1 MRRLMAQLTH
11 AQYDALERAV
21 VDGTRIAIRRR
32 GRREHIVI
40 PLRLG
45 TQGRPRGDRG
55 AQSDHRPR
63 LEIDL
68 DDIDRIEVV
77 R

>member
-1 MRRLMAQLTH
+1 MSQLTH
-11 AQYDALERAV
+11 AQYELLERAV
-21 VDGTRIAIRRR
+21 VDGARVAIQRR

-45 TQGRPRGDRG
+45 TKNGREVVEALNPTTG
-55 AQSDHRPR
+55 HP
-63 LEIDL
+63 LEIDVE
-68 DDIDRIEVV
+68 DIERLEVV

>member
-1 MRRLMAQLTH
+1 MSQLTH
-11 AQYDALERAV
+11 AQYELLERAV
-21 VDGTRIAIRRR
+21 VDGARVAIRRR

-45 TQGRPRGDRG
+45 LKNGREVVEAINSTTGHP
-55 AQSDHRPR
+55 
-63 LEIDL
+63 LEIDVE
-68 DDIDRIEVV
+68 DIERLEVV

>member
-1 MRRLMAQLTH
+1 MPQLTH
-11 AQYDALERAV
+11 AQYEALERAV
-21 VDGTRIAIRRR
+21 VDGTRVAIRRR

-40 PLRLG
+40 PLRLALKN
-45 TQGRPRGDRG
+45 GREVIEARNSTTGH
-55 AQSDHRPR
+55 A

-68 DDIDRIEVV
+68 EEIEHLEVV